1 MAVSAPAAHRPTTA
15 VLARA
20 AGIVALAT
28 VAVSGVLIA
37 LAGAAA
43 DHGFLVPGLIRA
55 WAGWVAGPLSGAG
68 ISTPLRVFFVELAV
82 LTAAYAAV
90 VALAPSIGLRWIA
103 AAAVLL
109 NLAFLLA
116 PPLLSNDVF
125 SYIDVARLFGRYHLD
140 PYVFTP
146 RTVRHDP
153 VFVFVHWRRSVT
165 DYGPLFTLGA
175 RPLGLLT
182 VAQALWAFKAVA
194 GLASLG
200 CTALVGWIAHRR
212 GNSAARA
219 VAVFGLNP
227 IVLVW
232 TVAGAHNDLL
242 MMLLVLGGTAL
253 LLAERPLTAGVTL
266 VAAAAIK
273 LSAGI
278 AIPFLV
284 AHRARGRLRL
294 LAGLAIGAALVVAV
308 ASSAFPDHALGMFTQ
323 LRLQQGLTD
332 MGSLPRGVAFAV
344 GWPAVTPQEMRALH
358 VGAAIVIAGLLV
370 HVLRGGDPLP
380 AAGWALLAVVATSG
394 YLLPWYLAW
403 PLAFAAASG
412 SWRLVIATCAVGASY
427 AIGHIPPG

>member
-15 VLARA
+15 ALARA
-20 AGIVALAT
+20 AGIVALAM

-146 RTVRHDP
+146 RAVRHDP

-212 GNSAARA
+212 GSSAARA

-284 AHRARGRLRL
+284 ARRAP
-294 LAGLAIGAALVVAV
+294 AGCGC
-308 ASSAFPDHALGMFTQ
+308 
-323 LRLQQGLTD
+323 
-332 MGSLPRGVAFAV
+332 
-344 GWPAVTPQEMRALH
+344 WPASPPRPRSSWRSRSVRSPTTRWACSPSCACS
-358 VGAAIVIAGLLV
+358 
-370 HVLRGGDPLP
+370 RGSPT
-380 AAGWALLAVVATSG
+380 W
-394 YLLPWYLAW
+394 
-403 PLAFAAASG
+403 AASRAASPSRSG
-412 SWRLVIATCAVGASY
+412 GRRSRRRRCACCTSARRS
-427 AIGHIPPG
+427 

>member
-1 MAVSAPAAHRPTTA
+1 M
-15 VLARA
+15 
-20 AGIVALAT
+20 
-28 VAVSGVLIA
+28 
-37 LAGAAA
+37 
-43 DHGFLVPGLIRA
+43 
-55 WAGWVAGPLSGAG
+55 
-68 ISTPLRVFFVELAV
+68 
-82 LTAAYAAV
+82 

-103 AAAVLL
+103 AAAVIL
-109 NLAFLLA
+109 NVAFLLA

-146 RTVRHDP
+146 RAVRHDP
-153 VFVFVHWRRSVT
+153 VFVFVHWRHSVT

-175 RPLGLLT
+175 RPLGQLT
-182 VAQALWAFKAVA
+182 VAQALWAFKVVA

-212 GNSAARA
+212 GSSAARA

-253 LLAERPLTAGVTL
+253 VLAERPLTAGVTL

-284 AHRARGRLRL
+284 ARRAPGRLRL
-294 LAGLAIGAALVVAV
+294 LAGLVTGAALVVAV
-308 ASSAFPDHALGMFTQ
+308 AFSAFPDHALGMFTQ

-344 GWPAVTPQEMRALH
+344 GWPAVTPQEMRVLH
-358 VGAAIVIAGLLV
+358 VGAAIVVAGLLV

>member
-1 MAVSAPAAHRPTTA
+1 M
-15 VLARA
+15 
-20 AGIVALAT
+20 I
-28 VAVSGVLIA
+28 
-37 LAGAAA
+37 
-43 DHGFLVPGLIRA
+43 
-55 WAGWVAGPLSGAG
+55 
-68 ISTPLRVFFVELAV
+68 
-82 LTAAYAAV
+82 
-90 VALAPSIGLRWIA
+90 
-103 AAAVLL
+103 L

-182 VAQALWAFKAVA
+182 VAQALWAFKASRGLRAWAAPRWWA
-194 GLASLG
+194 GSRTAGALG
-200 CTALVGWIAHRR
+200 GAGGR
-212 GNSAARA
+212 GVRA
-219 VAVFGLNP
+219 QP
-227 IVLVW
+227 DRLVW

-284 AHRARGRLRL
+284 ARRAPGRLRL
-294 LAGLAIGAALVVAV
+294 LAGLVTRPRSSWRSRSARSPTTRWACSPSCGCSRGSPTWAASRA
-308 ASSAFPDHALGMFTQ
+308 ASPSRSGGRRSRRRRCA
-323 LRLQQGLTD
+323 
-332 MGSLPRGVAFAV
+332 S
-344 GWPAVTPQEMRALH
+344 LH
-358 VGAAIVIAGLLV
+358 VGAAIVDRRLLV

-380 AAGWALLAVVATSG
+380 AAGWALLAVVA
-394 YLLPWYLAW
+394 A
-403 PLAFAAASG
+403 
-412 SWRLVIATCAVGASY
+412 RATCCRGTSHGRWRSRPRRGAGGS
-427 AIGHIPPG
+427 